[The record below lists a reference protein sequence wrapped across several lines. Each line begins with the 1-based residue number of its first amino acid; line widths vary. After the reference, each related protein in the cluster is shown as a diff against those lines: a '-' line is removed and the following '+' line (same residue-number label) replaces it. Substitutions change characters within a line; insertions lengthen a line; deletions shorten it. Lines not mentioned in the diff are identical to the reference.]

1 MAAAG
6 LIARSTTRRHRDML
20 LISLAVIALAGLLE
34 VRADQRVFVRG
45 FPAWPLPEMCA
56 SRTWLH
62 VECPGCGLTRSFV
75 YLAHSDLNASWRMH
89 RLGWL
94 LALAVV
100 AQLPYRLLGLAT
112 GNSAP
117 LGTTFPRLCAW
128 TLVVLLLVNW
138 LVNLL
143 ARFAA
148 NL

>member
-1 MAAAG
+1 
-6 LIARSTTRRHRDML
+6 ML
-20 LISLAVIALAGLLE
+20 LISLAVISLAGLLE
-34 VRADQRVFVRG
+34 VRSDQRVFVHG
-45 FPAWPLPEMCA
+45 FPACPLPEMCM
-56 SRTWLH
+56 SRTWLGL
-62 VECPGCGLTRSFV
+62 ECPGCGLTRSFV
-75 YLAHSDLNASWRMH
+75 HLAHGDLSASWRLH

-100 AQLPYRLLGLAT
+100 AQLPYRLVALAT
-112 GNSAP
+112 GKSAP